1 MCVWGKPV
9 DIIKKLNEMTDF
21 SIEEKIELFMVSQFF
36 FFCIPSNFQ
45 LLHYNRNITGDGI

>member
-9 DIIKKLNEMTDF
+9 DIIKKLNEMTNF

-36 FFCIPSNFQ
+36 FCIPSNFQ
-45 LLHYNRNITGDGI
+45 LLHHNRNIAGDDV